1 MEKPVRLSGCLDFKK
16 YWIVHSII
24 ITHHF
29 ITVNFLMW
37 HVWHLFSTL
46 ITQKNL
52 LFVGLTN
59 WLGAAFISFFISFF
73 SLTPIPKPTEP
84 REKKK
89 PNVKR
94 RKKKKKIIEKPSTDP
109 AWKKRRR
116 RRRQRVLEKAKGLT
130 GFDYSLTVSPSNMC
144 VFTKMSS

>member
-1 MEKPVRLSGCLDFKK
+1 
-16 YWIVHSII
+16 
-24 ITHHF
+24 
-29 ITVNFLMW
+29 MW

-89 PNVKR
+89 TQCEKKKKEEEDNRKTKHRPSMKE
-94 RKKKKKIIEKPSTDP
+94 KKKKKKTTRVGESKRSDWIWLLFDRESLKYVCIYQNVIITLFP
-109 AWKKRRR
+109 
-116 RRRQRVLEKAKGLT
+116 
-130 GFDYSLTVSPSNMC
+130 
-144 VFTKMSS
+144 